1 MMTDK
6 PRRTTPLV
14 ARYRAALRR
23 VNAALR
29 DAEALRLEMVETCE
43 HPEEFVVECYT
54 HRGNGHGGEAH
65 LDSKFCK
72 ICRKLE
78 FWNNGQWVRDDQLAR
93 DND

>member
-1 MMTDK
+1 MPSK
-6 PRRTTPLV
+6 PRRTTSLV

-23 VNAALR
+23 ANAAYR

-43 HPEEFVVECYT
+43 HPEEFVAECYT
-54 HRGNGHGGEAH
+54 HRGDGYGRQVR
-65 LDSKFCK
+65 LDYKLCQ